1 MATTA
6 LVAEVLAAIGEEAF
20 SLEHMIIHRGVYET
34 TEGPTTENE
43 FDEYVRLMT
52 EIKTSSEKAKGAVE
66 RILKDPENLKYA
78 DTRLADY
85 GDLMKRLERLNSAV
99 DELEYKVIHFI
110 TLLAYISLD
119 YHE

>member
-6 LVAEVLAAIGEEAF
+6 LVAEVLAAIGEESF
-20 SLEHMIIHRGVYET
+20 SLEHMIIHRSEYEVT
-34 TEGPTTENE
+34 DTQTPGNE

-52 EIKTSSEKAKGAVE
+52 EIKSSSEKCKIAAEV
-66 RILKDPENLKYA
+66 ILKDPENLKYA

-99 DELEYKVIHFI
+99 DELEYKVYHYR
-110 TLLAYISLD
+110 LLSPS
-119 YHE
+119 